1 MIYLKKGTLFRMSST
16 GLPWRPPSDSTAG
29 LFAHQRTTRLG
40 ILLSDIDESDFV
52 GINPPI
58 SYWQVGSTRTRSSSF
73 RLMMATRFEV
83 LSEDYNRDLLNIK
96 FFEDTYRRMEEL
108 AEYESSQNVPTAKR
122 HLKDCEMRLRNR
134 LIFIKEI
141 CSGKSTQEVQSINPL
156 NKSTDG
162 FVINPLNKSTQEVQS
177 TNSFNKSAQ
186 EIDSINPLNKSTQEI
201 CSGIY
206 KNSLEVLE
214 RKGIRSVS
222 ILWDL

>member
-1 MIYLKKGTLFRMSST
+1 MSST

-58 SYWQVGSTRTRSSSF
+58 SYWQVGSTTTRSSSF

-156 NKSTDG
+156 NKST
-162 FVINPLNKSTQEVQS
+162 QEVHS

>member
-16 GLPWRPPSDSTAG
+16 GLPWRPASNSTAG
-29 LFAHQRTTRLG
+29 LFAHKRTTRLG

-52 GINPPI
+52 GIGPPI
-58 SYWQVGSTRTRSSSF
+58 SYWQVGSPTTRSSSF
-73 RLMMATRFEV
+73 RLMMAIRFEV

-108 AEYESSQNVPTAKR
+108 AEYESSQNVPLAKR
-122 HLKDCEMRLRNR
+122 HLEDCEMRLRNR

-156 NKSTDG
+156 NKS
-162 FVINPLNKSTQEVQS
+162 SQEVQS

-186 EIDSINPLNKSTQEI
+186 EIHSINPLKKSTQEI

-214 RKGIRSVS
+214 RKGIHSVS
-222 ILWDL
+222 ILLDL

>member
-1 MIYLKKGTLFRMSST
+1 
-16 GLPWRPPSDSTAG
+16 
-29 LFAHQRTTRLG
+29 
-40 ILLSDIDESDFV
+40 
-52 GINPPI
+52 
-58 SYWQVGSTRTRSSSF
+58 
-73 RLMMATRFEV
+73 MMATRFEV

-141 CSGKSTQEVQSINPL
+141 CSGKSTQEVQS
-156 NKSTDG
+156 
-162 FVINPLNKSTQEVQS
+162 